1 MSEQKKKI
9 SALGIIYNEEHNIRL
24 YLDNMAFADE
34 IIVVDSF
41 STDNTPKI
49 IKEEYPHVK
58 FYQRKFDDFSS
69 QRNYTIDLA
78 SNDWIMFFD
87 ADERVTQKGINEIVT
102 TVNSDTPYVAFW
114 FKRIFY
120 YKGKSMVNNSFNKDM
135 AIRLF
140 RKSKARYSEKLVHET
155 LNIDGKTGYLK
166 ESLHHY
172 SFKSKEEFLAKRL
185 QYSKLKAKELYD
197 KGVRTNLYH
206 LTVRPAFRFF
216 KYYILGLGFLNGGR
230 GLEIARILGYHVYMR
245 YIYLIEMA
253 KLNPKT
259 LVIQQKMMGDVLAS
273 SVICTNLKKIYKES
287 QIDYLIYPFT
297 APIVEN
303 NPNIDNV
310 ILFEQ
315 KYRDSI
321 WHFIKFV
328 LSVRSKKYDIV
339 IDAYGKLGSSII
351 VGFSSANKRIGFY
364 KPYTSIAYSDTVKD
378 LEAPL
383 TNAGLALDNRLQL
396 IKVLNPEIALDSK
409 PKIYIT
415 EQEIDNGAKIL
426 SDNGINPNDKVYMIS
441 VLGSLKTKSY
451 PAPYMATLLNTIAQ
465 KSDAVLVFNYIP
477 SQKEDALTIYNLCS
491 EAAKTKIRMDIAP
504 GNIREF
510 ISVLYHCNALIGNE
524 GGAVNTAKALDIPT
538 FTIFSTWI
546 KKEAWNSFEDGTTTV
561 SVHLKDYKPEIYGDV
576 SPKKMKPR
584 ALELYTE
591 FTPDLIIPAL
601 EKYIAIN

>member
-1 MSEQKKKI
+1 MSEQKEKI
-9 SALGIIYNEEHNIRL
+9 SALGILFNEEHNIRL

-41 STDNTPKI
+41 STDDTPRI

-69 QRNYTIDLA
+69 QRNFTIDLA

-87 ADERVTQKGINEIVT
+87 ADERVTQKGINEIVA
-102 TVNSDTPYVAFW
+102 TVNSNTPYAAFW

-120 YKGKSMVNNSFNKDM
+120 YKGRAMNSFDKDM

-140 RKSKARYSEKLVHET
+140 RRSKARYSEKLVHET
-155 LNIDGKTGYLK
+155 LNIDGKAGYLK

-197 KGVRTNLYH
+197 KGIRTNLYH

-245 YIYLIEMA
+245 YIYLREMA
-253 KLNPKT
+253 IQNPKI
-259 LVIQQKMMGDVLAS
+259 LVIQQKMLGDVLTS
-273 SVICTNLKKIYKES
+273 SVICANLKKMYTES

-297 APIVEN
+297 APVIEN

-310 ILFEQ
+310 ILFDQ
-315 KYRDSI
+315 KQRDSI

-328 LSVRSKKYDIV
+328 LSIRSKKYDIV
-339 IDAYGKLGSSII
+339 IDVYAKLGSSFIT
-351 VGFSSANKRIGFY
+351 GFSGAGKKIGFY
-364 KPYTSIAYSDTVKD
+364 KPYTSLAYTDTVKD
-378 LEAPL
+378 LEVPIS
-383 TNAGLALDNRLQL
+383 NAGLALDNRLQL
-396 IKVLNPEIALDSK
+396 LNVLNPGVTLENK

-415 EQEIDNGAKIL
+415 EQEITNGAKIL
-426 SDNGINPNDKVYMIS
+426 SDKGINSTDNIYMIS

-451 PAPYMATLLNTIAQ
+451 PAPYMATLLNVIAE
-465 KSDAVLVFNYIP
+465 KSNAVLIFNYIP
-477 SQKEDALTIYNLCS
+477 SQKDDAEAIYNLCN
-491 EAAKTKIRMDIAP
+491 ETTKAKIRMDIAP
-504 GNIREF
+504 GSIRDF

-524 GGAVNTAKALDIPT
+524 GGAVNTAKALNIPT

-546 KKEAWNSFEDGTTTV
+546 KKEAWNSFENGTTNV
-561 SVHLKDYKPEIYGDV
+561 SVHLIDYKPEIYGDT
-576 SPKKMKPR
+576 SPKQMKPK